1 VDVEPQRRPPPV
13 PTVDVEPRR
22 RRRRWYARKRL
33 LIPLGLLAVIVL
45 LSNRD
50 GSTPPP
56 ARGAQIGAPVRD
68 GNLEFVVTGIR
79 CGVPE
84 VGSGLITRTAKGQ
97 YCLADV
103 RVRNVKDSSR
113 ILFESYEKLVDS
125 AGGKHSADLSMR
137 VIYRDQTL
145 WAKIEPGQQVRGTMV
160 FDIPR
165 GSRAERLELHDSPAS
180 GGVTVRLH

>member
-1 VDVEPQRRPPPV
+1 M
-13 PTVDVEPRR
+13 DVEPRR
-22 RRRRWYARKRL
+22 RKRRWYTRKRL
-33 LIPLGLLAVIVL
+33 VIPLGLLAVIVL

-56 ARGAQIGAPVRD
+56 ARRADRAPVRD
-68 GNLEFVVTGIR
+68 GNLEFVVTGVR
-79 CGVPE
+79 CGVPQ
-84 VGSGLITRTAKGQ
+84 VGTGLITRTAKGQ

-125 AGGKHSADLSMR
+125 AGDQHNADISMR
-137 VIYRDQTL
+137 VIYGTRRSGT
-145 WAKIEPGQQVRGTMV
+145 KIEPGQQVRGTMV

-165 GSRAERLELHDSPAS
+165 GTRAERLELHDGPAS
-180 GGVTVRLH
+180 GGVTVRLR